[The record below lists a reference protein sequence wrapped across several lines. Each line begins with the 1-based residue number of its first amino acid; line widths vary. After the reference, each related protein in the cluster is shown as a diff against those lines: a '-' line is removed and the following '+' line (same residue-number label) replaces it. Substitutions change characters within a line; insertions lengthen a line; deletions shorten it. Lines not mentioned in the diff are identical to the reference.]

1 MYLIRIANIVKS
13 CFCTAAKRHD
23 AKNLSLSSFLGNNHC
38 YPIQSLNLA
47 HLLCCLYMLTYSHHW
62 IVIHLLSSSI
72 QAAVVKLGRL
82 VHPWRLCAQSDP
94 ICKKNLY
101 QYKFTDTLSPYLLH
115 TFLVN

>member
-1 MYLIRIANIVKS
+1 
-13 CFCTAAKRHD
+13 
-23 AKNLSLSSFLGNNHC
+23 
-38 YPIQSLNLA
+38 
-47 HLLCCLYMLTYSHHW
+47 MLTYSHHW

-101 QYKFTDTLSPYLLH
+101 QYKFTDTLEAKISEAEH
-115 TFLVN
+115 TVTLSGLSLV